1 MSWSRRARRAMSRS
15 ALRRVGAALARQ
27 RRIRTCRRLVG
38 HCWHPADAMI
48 LWRCC
53 ACPADRDG
61 IPEQHGC
68 VWCQLLDPCHAE
80 QHAEAMW
87 RN

>member
-1 MSWSRRARRAMSRS
+1 MRRSV
-15 ALRRVGAALARQ
+15 LRRVRAAVVRQ
-27 RRIRTCRRLVG
+27 RRIRRCRHTIG

-61 IPEQHGC
+61 IPEYGC
-68 VWCQLLDPCHAE
+68 AWCQLLDPGRADEHAE
-80 QHAEAMW
+80 TMW
-87 RN
+87 R